1 MLIVTSAGAEEVTEL
16 VVASAEALGRAEAL
30 EPAHTSDAPFHAA
43 VVLLEPVVMGW
54 PAPLPCSVG
63 WRGDRMEGAGLV
75 QIAVLGIDLGKNSCS
90 VVGLDPAGRVVLRRR
105 LHRDGVVKLAAGL
118 SPCIAA
124 MEACCGAHH
133 LGRVLREQGHQ
144 VRLMSPEYVRPY
156 VKAQKNDDRDAEAI
170 AEAATRP
177 TMRFVE
183 LKSEAQL
190 DMQTLHRARDRLV
203 GERTA
208 LINQLRALLLERGII
223 VPQGRRK
230 LELHLE
236 ALLAAEQVSLSPRTR
251 LLVEDLRA
259 EWRELDRRILALD
272 EEFAL
277 QARTDEAAWLLT
289 TIPGIG
295 PLNATALV
303 AAVGDART
311 FGRGRDLAAWLGL
324 VPKQMTTGGKPK
336 LLGISKRGNVYLRKL
351 LIHGA
356 RAALPSLAKGETP
369 LGGWLRGLLARA
381 HVNTVVVALAAKLA
395 RIVCAVLRSGQR
407 FEMRAAAVS

>member
-1 MLIVTSAGAEEVTEL
+1 M
-16 VVASAEALGRAEAL
+16 
-30 EPAHTSDAPFHAA
+30 
-43 VVLLEPVVMGW
+43 
-54 PAPLPCSVG
+54 
-63 WRGDRMEGAGLV
+63 

-90 VVGLDPAGRVVLRRR
+90 VVGLDASGRVVLRRR
-105 LHRDGVVKLAAGL
+105 MHRDGVVKLAAGL
-118 SPCIAA
+118 PGCVVA
-124 MEACCGAHH
+124 MEACGGAHH
-133 LGRVLREQGHQ
+133 LGRRLRDLGHQ

-190 DMQTLHRARDRLV
+190 DMQSLHRARDRLV

-208 LINQLRALLLERGII
+208 LTNQLRAFLLERGIT

-230 LELHLE
+230 LELFLE
-236 ALLAAEQVSLSPRTR
+236 TRLSADQVSLSPRTR
-251 LLVEDLRA
+251 LLVEDMRA
-259 EWRELDRRILALD
+259 EWRELDRRIRAFD

-277 QARTDEAAWLLT
+277 QARTDETTRLLT

-303 AAVGDART
+303 AAIGKAET

-324 VPKQMTTGGKPK
+324 VPKQMTTGGKPR
-336 LLGISKRGNVYLRKL
+336 LLGINKRGNTYLRKM

-356 RAALPSLAKGETP
+356 RAALPALSKSETP

-395 RIVCAVLRSGQR
+395 RIICAVLRSGR
-407 FEMRAAAVS
+407 GFEMRAATVS